1 MMIAP
6 ASGMNTA
13 KMSPQWFRKSFTES
27 LSLDREHEGEGQ
39 HRGRSE
45 EERPVLLDL
54 AGLDGAEQTAEAV
67 GPEAAAVD
75 GAIDRTLVDVLVRPV
90 GAATGH
96 DGDAVDDA
104 VEHVLVEPVRGL
116 GDRPLQTADHNARVE
131 IVEVVLVDE
140 ERV

>member
-75 GAIDRTLVDVLVRPV
+75 GA
-90 GAATGH
+90 
-96 DGDAVDDA
+96 
-104 VEHVLVEPVRGL
+104 VEHALVEPVGGL

-131 IVEVVLVDE
+131 IVEVVLVDQ
-140 ERV
+140 ERVAGPGQRV